1 MLSTVF
7 FYQFPKLVLV
17 SKKKTTTNNKIT
29 PWLRFHDG
37 HSSMAIPIIDRF
49 YQSLRLRPQNITH
62 DEVIF
67 QLKTRH
73 IIIWYYTSDSQ
84 AE

>member
-17 SKKKTTTNNKIT
+17 SKKKKTTTNNKIT

-37 HSSMAIPIIDRF
+37 HSIIDRF

-62 DEVIF
+62 DEVIC